1 MFKKVNNDII
11 EKIIFD
17 SNLFKKIDYAY
28 PSCFFLEILV
38 KKTKDDKNVYCNY
51 YNYTDHDCIPKE
63 ELSNEMEEFVKL
75 LEANKVLFLNNL
87 ELEVDTDTN
96 IEIIIE
102 CEEAYE
108 GSKGL
113 LIVII

>member
-1 MFKKVNNDII
+1 
-11 EKIIFD
+11 
-17 SNLFKKIDYAY
+17 
-28 PSCFFLEILV
+28 
-38 KKTKDDKNVYCNY
+38 
-51 YNYTDHDCIPKE
+51 
-63 ELSNEMEEFVKL
+63 MEEFVKL
-75 LEANKVLFLNNL
+75 LETNKVLFLNTL
-87 ELEVDTDTN
+87 ELDSETEIN